1 MLLVFLQVIG
11 RGEIVVG
18 VGPGA
23 MSELFTCDLFT
34 FVDTVLDE
42 GPCLETLLF
51 TVSFNIP
58 LTHVKPF
65 FGF

>member
-1 MLLVFLQVIG
+1 LQVIG
-11 RGEIVVG
+11 RGEIEVG
-18 VGPGA
+18 VAPGA
-23 MSELFTCDLFT
+23 MSELFTCDLLT
-34 FVDTVLDE
+34 FVDTILDE
-42 GPCLETLLF
+42 GPCLETLF